1 MQINSAFHMK
11 TATVVKTSQIA
22 VLLWPKKQ
30 QAQINYCAVSTT
42 LGQCE

>member
-1 MQINSAFHMK
+1 MK

-30 QAQINYCAVSTT
+30 QAQINYCAAVSTT